1 MIYLDNAAT
10 TMIKPEAVGRAMMDA
25 MRRAASP
32 GRGGHVP
39 AMTAAEI
46 VFRCRENAS
55 ELFNVPEP
63 ERIVFTM
70 NATHALN
77 IAIRSLVH
85 EGTRVLVSGY
95 EHNSVTRPLTQLGA
109 DIAVASSAPFDR
121 DGILKAFRDKIP
133 AAEIVVCTHVSNV
146 FGFILP
152 VHEIAD
158 MCRHAG
164 VPFILDASQSAGV
177 LEVDYQALG
186 AAFIAMPGHKALFGP
201 QGTGILICGVEGEP
215 LLSGGSG
222 SDSIPQLMPEY
233 LPDRMEA
240 GTHNVPGIAGLSEGI
255 SYVRSRGLRSIAAH
269 EGRML
274 ETMLD
279 GLGGCAKLEI
289 FSGAPGTQSGVLSF
303 RPLHGDCESLAQ
315 QLSERGVCV
324 RSGLHCAPY
333 AHRSAGTLET
343 GTIRASFSPFTDE
356 ACVKKCCLVLREL
369 LQ

>member
-10 TMIKPEAVGRAMMDA
+10 TMIKPEAVARAMTDA

-77 IAIRSLVH
+77 IAIRSLAH
-85 EGTRVLVSGY
+85 KGTRVLVSGY
-95 EHNSVTRPLTQLGA
+95 EHNSVTRPLAQLGA

-121 DGILKAFRDKIP
+121 NGILKAFRDKIP
-133 AAEIVVCTHVSNV
+133 AAELVVCTHVSNV

-152 VHEIAD
+152 VYEIAE
-158 MCRHAG
+158 MCRRAG

-222 SDSIPQLMPEY
+222 
-233 LPDRMEA
+233 
-240 GTHNVPGIAGLSEGI
+240 
-255 SYVRSRGLRSIAAH
+255 
-269 EGRML
+269 
-274 ETMLD
+274 
-279 GLGGCAKLEI
+279 
-289 FSGAPGTQSGVLSF
+289 
-303 RPLHGDCESLAQ
+303 
-315 QLSERGVCV
+315 
-324 RSGLHCAPY
+324 
-333 AHRSAGTLET
+333 
-343 GTIRASFSPFTDE
+343 
-356 ACVKKCCLVLREL
+356 
-369 LQ
+369 

>member
-10 TMIKPEAVGRAMMDA
+10 TMIKPEAVGRAMTDA

-46 VFRCRENAS
+46 VFRCRESAS

-85 EGTRVLVSGY
+85 NGTRVLVSGY
-95 EHNSVTRPLTQLGA
+95 EHNSVTRPLAQLGA

-121 DGILKAFRDKIP
+121 DGILKAFRERIP
-133 AAEIVVCTHVSNV
+133 AAELVVCTHVSNV

-152 VHEIAD
+152 VYEIAK
-158 MCRHAG
+158 MCRGAG

-201 QGTGILICGVEGEP
+201 QGTGILICGTEGEP

-279 GLGGCAKLEI
+279 GLALRPWYLCSQRAALR
-289 FSGAPGTQSGVLSF
+289 AVCTQECRDAGYRDGESQLF
-303 RPLHGDCESLAQ
+303 TLH
-315 QLSERGVCV
+315 
-324 RSGLHCAPY
+324 
-333 AHRSAGTLET
+333 
-343 GTIRASFSPFTDE
+343 
-356 ACVKKCCLVLREL
+356 
-369 LQ
+369 